1 MSSQL
6 TCFTEFSL
14 KRHIFC
20 SWFNFEA
27 VFLYGSLPNLVGVM
41 IWWSHH
47 IQIRYVSLISK
58 KKSTFLEFF
67 FQTKSSFSI
76 WISTKLSRSQN
87 VRSTVATLAVQC
99 VSHEVKTTFLDQYW
113 LIILQLLLLKR
124 FFFYLLRTLF
134 MFYSLS
140 LRLATCISINVRSL
154 IIAFGNMHFY

>member
-1 MSSQL
+1 MMSSQL

-27 VFLYGSLPNLVGVM
+27 VFLYGSQPNLVGVM
-41 IWWSHH
+41 MESSHSNSICITDFKEKIH
-47 IQIRYVSLISK
+47 IFRL
-58 KKSTFLEFF
+58 KSFF

-76 WISTKLSRSQN
+76 WISTKLSRSQS
-87 VRSTVATLAVQC
+87 VRSAVATLAVQC

-140 LRLATCISINVRSL
+140 LRLATCISID
-154 IIAFGNMHFY
+154 